1 MASIQPLSSEQN
13 PLLKDVRRANLRG
26 TLTENGFCLAETF
39 HLLEEALRSQCE
51 IGGVIASKPVAKKV
65 EDKLRDRP
73 DLKLYTVPDELFDH
87 LTSTETN
94 QGVLTLVKPPE
105 WTEADLFT
113 EPALVVLLDGVQDPG
128 NVGTILRA
136 AESFGATGALL
147 LKGTANVYQPKAVRA
162 TAGSLFR
169 LPLYAG
175 LAADEALAM
184 LTRHNV
190 PLLAAMPRGG
200 LSIWEQDWR
209 SACAI
214 VIGSE
219 GQGVSHALE
228 AAAHPV
234 QIPTKGVESLNAA
247 LAAGVLLYEAHRQ
260 RVGGGR

>member
-39 HLLEEALRSQCE
+39 HLLEEALRSKCE

-65 EDKLRDRP
+65 EDKLRGRH

-113 EPALVVLLDGVQDPG
+113 EPALIVVLDGLQDPG

-136 AESFGATGALL
+136 AEAFSATGALL
-147 LKGTANVYQPKAVRA
+147 LKGTASAYQPKTVRA
-162 TAGSLFR
+162 SAGSLFR
-169 LPLYAG
+169 LPLLSG
-175 LAADEALAM
+175 VQADEALAM
-184 LTRHNV
+184 LTRNNI
-190 PLLAAMPRGG
+190 PMLAAMPGG
-200 LSIWEQDWR
+200 GTAVWQQDWR
-209 SACAI
+209 TGCAI
-214 VIGSE
+214 VVGSE
-219 GQGVSHALE
+219 GQGVSRALE
-228 AAAHPV
+228 SAARPV
-234 QIPTKGVESLNAA
+234 SIPTQGVESLNAA
-247 LAAGVLLYEAHRQ
+247 LSAGILLYEAHRQ
-260 RVGGGR
+260 RAGGGR